1 MSNNLDDE
9 YNYRNELSELFNILL
24 IQVTFDRESYHY
36 ILSFLLKYINEK
48 NNKLKIK
55 ENEED
60 NNEDKFHLTSEHIK
74 RILYPLYKFYG
85 CIDENRLSSNYFFF
99 SGESNSSITISL
111 KNSIK
116 DDKKFISAD
125 ENFSILM
132 FLKVFPPVY
141 IKAVHKNS
149 DFNIL

>member
-1 MSNNLDDE
+1 MRID
-9 YNYRNELSELFNILL
+9 YHL
-24 IQVTFDRESYHY
+24 IR
-36 ILSFLLKYINEK
+36 
-48 NNKLKIK
+48 
-55 ENEED
+55 
-60 NNEDKFHLTSEHIK
+60 
-74 RILYPLYKFYG
+74 
-85 CIDENRLSSNYFFF
+85 YFFF

-141 IKAVHKNS
+141 IKAVHKNCL
-149 DFNIL
+149 IY

>member
-36 ILSFLLKYINEK
+36 ILSSFLKYINEK

-60 NNEDKFHLTSEHIK
+60 NNEDKFHLTF
-74 RILYPLYKFYG
+74 RTY
-85 CIDENRLSSNYFFF
+85 
-99 SGESNSSITISL
+99 
-111 KNSIK
+111 
-116 DDKKFISAD
+116 
-125 ENFSILM
+125 
-132 FLKVFPPVY
+132 
-141 IKAVHKNS
+141 
-149 DFNIL
+149 

>member
-1 MSNNLDDE
+1 MSNNIDDE

-60 NNEDKFHLTSEHIK
+60 NNEDKFHLTF
-74 RILYPLYKFYG
+74 RTY
-85 CIDENRLSSNYFFF
+85 
-99 SGESNSSITISL
+99 
-111 KNSIK
+111 
-116 DDKKFISAD
+116 
-125 ENFSILM
+125 
-132 FLKVFPPVY
+132 
-141 IKAVHKNS
+141 
-149 DFNIL
+149 